1 MKKEIMKNAQSVI
14 IGNDGNEPKHFV
26 FVITLVA
33 VVSSLVLYLF
43 ANLVIRQYFT
53 FDLFQNIL
61 IYLLLLI
68 IVFGLIYLFTSLKYH
83 YITIDS
89 ENIQVMDTTI
99 WQKHL
104 HPQTPSAIVALK
116 DVAYVEVYA
125 VKEEKVGE
133 LFGDPGHKVLLKFAV
148 KDGTSFT
155 ICNWIDPRND
165 HAIDGMDYLQSH
177 GILIEDKQGL
187 LDVLRNHESV
197 NDYLNRGNSL

>member
-1 MKKEIMKNAQSVI
+1 MKKEIMKNTQSVI

-26 FVITLVA
+26 FVIVLVA

-61 IYLLLLI
+61 MYLLLLI

-104 HPQTPSAIVALK
+104 HPQTPSAIVSLK
-116 DVAYVEVYA
+116 DIAYVKVYA
-125 VKEEKVGE
+125 VKEKKVGE
-133 LFGDPGHKVLLKFAV
+133 LFGEPGHNVLLKFAV
-148 KDGTSFT
+148 NDGTSFT
-155 ICNWIDPRND
+155 ICNWIDPRKEN
-165 HAIDGMDYLQSH
+165 AVDGIDYLQSH
-177 GILIEDKQGL
+177 DILIEDKQGL